1 MEQKG
6 TTNMMWEELENTKD
20 LGTAMAFCNIG
31 REFIPCENIAHIEK
45 KSKQND
51 NLYNIVRDHILILIE
66 RLKEKPLFK
75 LELSEFIKIV
85 PDKIKLTIEYN
96 IKPKFPYQT
105 INITLKDRQKSCLI
119 SEIKKIKGFPST
131 KYNIA
136 LFNENGDEITDE
148 LLQMMEP
155 LEPSAKK
162 TKEIYPKIKVLLLEL
177 SNSRPNSKEGNKIK
191 DDNMLK
197 SIKDDLEKIVFPR
210 NNDIESKNIQLF
222 HFEKKMMIASY
233 MVYWGLYLIY
243 KREINKFHL
252 IDCIISLQRC
262 INKYSDELP
271 MNLIL
276 DSNIII
282 GHLYELYL
290 KLTTIKENYSIKTM
304 MLSEISGKYQSLIN
318 NSTFDLSTKKYTIE
332 LYEDQVQVM
341 SIIYN
346 GLTDEI
352 NKLKMRHECN
362 TPPTPNTEALHRH
375 NMSPLLIWYKVP
387 PSGGKTILSISIA
400 AMIHEHFKA
409 DLNKKVLYICYNA
422 IVRVSVANNAKLAG
436 MPFWLISDCGNQID
450 IPYIGR
456 KKGKKTH
463 IPPYEDMALDE
474 KYIKYT
480 ENPNILPVQI
490 LITDTES
497 GLELLKCFP
506 TEFIVYLDEPTA
518 GAEKGIYIETEGG
531 ASSASG
537 ASGASSA
544 SRIENKLQRLNAS
557 IIKSSINTQLV
568 MLSSTLPELEELSI
582 LNTIFPNQ
590 HIVTNNR
597 IPVGCGVIAPTGEE
611 IVPLILAEDIPQLRL
626 ILSDLDAKFTKYY
639 TFDMVVLLAKAGE
652 EVLEIP
658 EDKLFDNYFDNI
670 GLLSSKLI
678 QDYIILLFTHL
689 NTLDD
694 EQLTIYIDNIRLKLG
709 QNTIA
714 TNIHNIIKKGKSL
727 VVFNRG
733 APCIQSALAQCNIE
747 YDVLGNML
755 ISKLKAYEHNK
766 KQYEMDIVRY
776 KKASKAEK
784 ENMEEP
790 IEPEFIW
797 DYKIGNSCV
806 KLTTSELNLISNEL
820 AGLLLT
826 GIGIYDPIEGAP
838 YTNSVVMR
846 GAINGILAVLFSTP
860 EIVYGTNFPLIS
872 VCIDSSYGRIA
883 TPNSLYQLIGRAG
896 RTGRAHEATIYFND
910 DDTMR
915 KTILPPALNPSVD
928 YKLET
933 NVMNHYLNTF

>member
-1 MEQKG
+1 MAELIDVANAMFRNKKDWKNITDLDKEKFFFIFNRYFSKKYTTKSQLLNNKNVDKSTSLDLWYYFMLDKPYPNWFWSKSPKFEKTDLPDSDFKLLFLKLGLNKEQDLIYLLD
-6 TTNMMWEELENTKD
+6 NYPDLIQEEL
-20 LGTAMAFCNIG
+20 
-31 REFIPCENIAHIEK
+31 
-45 KSKQND
+45 
-51 NLYNIVRDHILILIE
+51 
-66 RLKEKPLFK
+66 
-75 LELSEFIKIV
+75 
-85 PDKIKLTIEYN
+85 
-96 IKPKFPYQT
+96 KFY
-105 INITLKDRQKSCLI
+105 
-119 SEIKKIKGFPST
+119 
-131 KYNIA
+131 
-136 LFNENGDEITDE
+136 
-148 LLQMMEP
+148 
-155 LEPSAKK
+155 K
-162 TKEIYPKIKVLLLEL
+162 TKIKVLLLEL
-177 SNSRPNSKEGNKIK
+177 SSSRPNSKEGNKIK

-197 SIKDDLEKIVFPR
+197 SIKDDLEKIAFPR

-222 HFEKKMMIASY
+222 HFEKKMMITSY
-233 MVYWGLYLIY
+233 MIYWGIYLIH

-276 DSNIII
+276 DSDIII
-282 GHLYELYL
+282 SHLYELYS
-290 KLTTIKENYSIKTM
+290 KLTTIRENFSIKTM

-352 NKLKMRHECN
+352 NKLKTQHECN

-409 DLNKKVLYICYNA
+409 ELNKKVLYICYNA

-463 IPPYEDMALDE
+463 ISQFEDMPLDE

-518 GAEKGIYIETEGG
+518 GAEKGIYINDAPSATSDS
-531 ASSASG
+531 AASDSAPSSASDS
-537 ASGASSA
+537 ATSDSASSDSA
-544 SRIENKLQRLNAS
+544 AITHTVKGVENKLQRLNAS

-582 LNTIFPNQ
+582 LNTMFPNQ

-597 IPVGCGVIAPTGEE
+597 IPVGCSVIAPTGEE
-611 IVPLILAEDIPQLRL
+611 IVPLLLAEDIAELRL

-652 EVLEIP
+652 EVIEIP
-658 EDKLFDNYFDNI
+658 ENKLFDNYFDNI

-694 EQLTIYIDNIRLKLG
+694 EQLTIYFEHIRLKLS
-709 QNTIA
+709 QNMIP

-733 APCIQSALAQCNIE
+733 APCIQSTLAQCNIE
-747 YDVLGNML
+747 YDLLGNML
-755 ISKLKAYEHNK
+755 ISKLKAYENNK

-806 KLTTSELNLISNEL
+806 KLTTSEVNLISNEL

-896 RTGRAHEATIYFND
+896 RTGRSHEATIMFND
-910 DDTMR
+910 EYTMK
-915 KTILPPALNPSVD
+915 KTILPPSLNPNVD

-933 NVMNHYLNTF
+933 NVINHYLNKPF